1 MNLNCMQR
9 KLLCAHTFDAR
20 PTLPATR
27 RGSAVVGAAHAFGR
41 SFAGQFT
48 AAGDLHAK
56 VRKSSHPGN
65 CNIFRGLARN
75 GDIFRQ
81 QQRKMS

>member
-1 MNLNCMQR
+1 MNCMCLCMQR

-27 RGSAVVGAAHAFGR
+27 RGSAVVEAAHAFGR

-48 AAGDLHAK
+48 DAGNVYAK
-56 VRKSSHPGN
+56 VRNPHSGSCDILGGSPEMATFLDSS
-65 CNIFRGLARN
+65 N
-75 GDIFRQ
+75 G
-81 QQRKMS
+81 K